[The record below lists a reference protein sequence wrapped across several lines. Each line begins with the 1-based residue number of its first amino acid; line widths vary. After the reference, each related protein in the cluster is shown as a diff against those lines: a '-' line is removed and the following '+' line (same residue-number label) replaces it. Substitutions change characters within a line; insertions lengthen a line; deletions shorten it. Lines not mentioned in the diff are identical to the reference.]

1 MNPDLMTQRLGTMSL
16 IEKADVVAGCMG
28 TWTLI
33 YTVGSYGIDSG
44 GQIKIAFPLVTDWEV
59 PQFESGKQS
68 GYTTVFTSGRAKLRT
83 SWQAKGYVRPWNPCI
98 VIDVYD
104 GSLEPDDTIT
114 IIFGETAHGSEGIRA
129 QTYIESKFEFR
140 TLVDPTNSNDP
151 RRIPTSPQLRIV
163 SDDIANL
170 VCILPSQANI
180 NEPIEI
186 FIKGEDKWRNPTP
199 APDQLRYHW
208 VGDGKAIIEDGYL
221 TLDSASTG
229 YLIVEAEVDS
239 IALQCESN
247 PITIQQNTNSIQR
260 YWGDLHAQ
268 TKSTVGTGDEDEYF
282 TFGRDIARL
291 DFASHQGNDFQITD
305 EYWQHLNDISAKYHE
320 DGKFVVFPGY
330 EWSANSPAGGDHNVF
345 YRNEGQPILRSS
357 HWLVPDIPETDIT
370 PAHPANVFYEKMKTA
385 VPSND
390 VIVAMHVGGRYA
402 NLRKYF
408 DQELVSLVELVSC
421 WGMFEWMLWDA
432 LERDYIVGVMC
443 NSDGHH
449 GRLGAEGAG
458 MADFG
463 IKNGLTCV
471 VTDGLTRD
479 SIFDA
484 LKQRHCYGTTGTRIL
499 LDFSA
504 NKAQMGDVVQGV
516 TDAIQFRANVIG
528 TDDLESIQ
536 LYQGRELIYEERPNA
551 TQSPTESNH
560 IRISWQG
567 SRERGRQRRV
577 IWDGTIQFTKT
588 EIERVELFSFDSV
601 QEGIIT
607 QSSNEI
613 IFKSRTTGDRDG
625 LDIWLIDSKKG
636 AIEFKSEAG
645 TRAID
650 LSTLTDNNPKQSFD
664 YGGVDMQLIIERY
677 GYVESARQLNIEH
690 TVTPSDDK
698 LNAYYVKVIQVD
710 GHMAWSSP
718 IYVDNRKS

>member
-1 MNPDLMTQRLGTMSL
+1 MNPDMISHRLGTIRL
-16 IEKADVVAGCMG
+16 NETENVVAGSMG
-28 TWTLI
+28 TWTLT

-44 GQIKIAFPLVTDWEV
+44 GQIKVAFPLVTDWEI
-59 PQFESGKQS
+59 PQFDSPQKS
-68 GYTTVFTSGRAKLRT
+68 GYTTVFTNGKAKLRT
-83 SWQAKGYVRPWNPCI
+83 SWQPKGYVRPWNQCL
-98 VIDVYD
+98 VIDIYD
-104 GSLEPDDTIT
+104 GSLNPDDTIT
-114 IIFGETAHGSEGIRA
+114 ITFGETAHGSLGMRA
-129 QTYIESKFEFR
+129 QTYIESTFEFR

-151 RRIPTSPQLRIV
+151 RRLPTSPQLRVV
-163 SDDIANL
+163 SDTIANL
-170 VCILPSQANI
+170 VCILPSQANV
-180 NEPIEI
+180 NDSIEI

-199 APDQLRYHW
+199 APSQLTYRW
-208 VGDGKAIIEDGYL
+208 VGDGNANINDGYL
-221 TLDSASTG
+221 SLDTPTTG
-229 YLIVEAEVDS
+229 YLVVEATTDS
-239 IALQCESN
+239 TVFQCESN
-247 PITIQQNTNSIQR
+247 PITIQNLADSTQR

-305 EYWQHLNDISAKYHE
+305 DYWQHLNDISAKYHE

-345 YRNEGQPILRSS
+345 YRNEDQPILRSS
-357 HWLVPDIPETDIT
+357 HWLVPEIPETDLT
-370 PAHPANVFYEKMKTA
+370 PAHPADVFYDKMKQA
-385 VPSND
+385 VPLDD
-390 VIVAMHVGGRYA
+390 VIVAAHVGGRYA
-402 NLRKYF
+402 NLRQYF

-432 LERDYIVGVMC
+432 LDRDYIVGVMC

-471 VTDGLTRD
+471 LADELTRN

-499 LDFSA
+499 LDFGA
-504 NKAQMGDVVQGV
+504 NDAEMGNVVQGV
-516 TDAIQFRANVIG
+516 TDAVNIHTHVIG
-528 TDDLESIQ
+528 TDNLESLQ
-536 LYQGRELIYEERPNA
+536 LYQGTQLIHEERPN
-551 TQSPTESNH
+551 TIKSPTESNH

-577 IWDGTIQFTKT
+577 VWDGAIRFDDTAVEKI
-588 EIERVELFSFDSV
+588 ELFAFDSV

-607 QSSNEI
+607 QSTNEI
-613 IFKSRTTGDRDG
+613 TFRSRTTGDRDG
-625 LDIWLIDSKKG
+625 FDIWLTNATVG
-636 AIEFKSEAG
+636 TIEFQSEAG
-645 TRAID
+645 TNTID
-650 LSTLTDNNPKQSFD
+650 LSTLTNENPRQIVD
-664 YGGVDMQLIIERY
+664 YGGVDMQLIVERY
-677 GYVESARQLNIEH
+677 GYFETTRELNLEQTLTPPANQL
-690 TVTPSDDK
+690 T
-698 LNAYYVKVIQVD
+698 AYFVKATQVD

-718 IYVDNRKS
+718 IYFDNRRK